1 MFIWTAEYYYRSMYL
16 IEHSQ
21 YVNLFDSGEDDGDE
35 QECERQVQ
43 QEWIDERLRAIHFWK
58 ELRHAF

>member
-1 MFIWTAEYYYRSMYL
+1 MYL